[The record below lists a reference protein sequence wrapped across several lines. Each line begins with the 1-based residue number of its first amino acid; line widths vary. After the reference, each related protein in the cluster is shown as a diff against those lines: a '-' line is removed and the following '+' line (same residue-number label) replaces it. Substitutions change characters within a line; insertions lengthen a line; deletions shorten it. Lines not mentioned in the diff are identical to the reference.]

1 MSKRIHSML
10 MGLLVLGCHPSVASQ
25 PEVAGESIEQ
35 DLTEQEVAAGF
46 VPLFNG
52 QTFEGWEG
60 DLQWFKIE
68 QGEIVAGTLEKK
80 IPNNFFLC
88 TVDKFADFELRLE
101 AKLTGA
107 GDNAGIQFRTERI
120 PNHHEVSGY
129 QADMGSAWERPV
141 WGALYDESRR
151 NKLLAEGD
159 REKVPQVLRKDDWN
173 EFVIRC
179 SGPHIEI
186 WLNGLKTVDYTE
198 SDAGIA
204 TTGVIAVQIH
214 GGEPAEARYRNL
226 RIKKK

>member
-1 MSKRIHSML
+1 MLKRMNSML
-10 MGLLVLGCHPSVASQ
+10 VGLLVFGCQVGMVSHPGVADETEG
-25 PEVAGESIEQ
+25 PH
-35 DLTEQEVAAGF
+35 LTEQEVAAGF

-68 QGEIVAGTLEKK
+68 HGEIVAGSLEKK

-88 TVDKFADFELRLE
+88 TVDHYADFELRLD

-173 EFVIRC
+173 DIVIRC
-179 SGPHIEI
+179 KGPHVEI

-198 SDAGIA
+198 SDATIA

-214 GGEPAEARYRNL
+214 GGAPAEARYRNL
-226 RIKKK
+226 RIKKE